1 MKLRTSD
8 RVLLEEMRFNTRDKK
23 VFVRC
28 SVMLMLDKGYS
39 YEVISDSMGISLKS
53 VQRSVRRYEKQGV
66 DGLLRFYYAG
76 RQSRLTKEQEA
87 VLQKELREHLYTSTE
102 QIQALIEEEWGI
114 HYSRS
119 GLRDLLHRLG
129 FVYKKTKILPGKAD
143 AQAQQQFVTDFEE
156 ILEGMQ
162 ANEAVYFLDGCHPTH
177 NTRPSYGWIC
187 KGEEHAIRAN
197 TGRKRVNL
205 NGAVNAL
212 VPTDVYVDA
221 SDTVNAQS
229 TKSLI
234 QQIIDQNPDKETI
247 YLISDNARYY
257 HAKILQEWLEDYSQ
271 IVWVWLP
278 PYSPN
283 LNLIERLW
291 GFMQRKILN
300 GIYYETYD
308 KFKKAIHSFFQHI
321 DHYRTELKSL
331 MTLNFQII
339 DWKQPANS

>member
-1 MKLRTSD
+1 VKLSASNRS
-8 RVLLEEMRFNTRDKK
+8 LLEELRYNTRDKK
-23 VFVRC
+23 VFIRC
-28 SVMLMLDKGYS
+28 SVILMVDRGYS
-39 YEVISDSMGISLKS
+39 YEVISDSMGVSLKS
-53 VQRSVRRYEKQGV
+53 VQRCVRRYEKQGV
-66 DGLLRFYYAG
+66 DGLVRFHYVG
-76 RQSRLTKEQEA
+76 RQSQLTPEQEA
-87 VLQKELREHLYTSTE
+87 VLQEELREHLYTSTE
-102 QIQALIEEEWGI
+102 QIQALVKEEWDI
-114 HYSRS
+114 VYSRS

-143 AQAQQQFVTDFEE
+143 AQAQQQFVTDLEE
-156 ILEGMQ
+156 ILEDMES
-162 ANEAVYFLDGCHPTH
+162 NEAVYYLDGCHPTH
-177 NTRPSYGWIC
+177 NTRPSYGWIV

-212 VPTDVYVDA
+212 DPTDVYVDA

-229 TKSLI
+229 TQVLI

-257 HAKILQEWLEDYSQ
+257 HAKILQEWLENHPQ

-300 GIYYETYD
+300 GIYYETYE

-321 DHYRTELKSL
+321 GRYRKELASL

-339 DWKQPANS
+339 DWNKPVIS